1 MQGFLAHRILSCL
14 WTVAFVVAGASC
26 SRDPMPSKVPVA
38 AGARPATDSDA
49 QRTRQ
54 AAVTIRFTSGQLE
67 PGSVALGADRLQVA
81 AVFADIDRRDVAF
94 LGDLVGQSL
103 EAPVVPALDS
113 CVRQA
118 GLLHQFDGRPG
129 TPPHAWAQLLDVG
142 NVALRT
148 RETELP
154 LRVQMVPSLF
164 ASVRGVRY
172 DADLDMGRPWLA
184 MGELSLSATGGDGIA
199 PFQATVTVP
208 RPVRLTHVGNAP
220 VRGGRVTVP
229 LGGEELLLRWGSVDG
244 SAELEVQLGA
254 EVPGGLGWLRCRLQ
268 DDGAFTVPADLVA
281 SLPPRGP
288 EKPWLVMV
296 IRSREATVPGFGG
309 TPLRLELTDRAY
321 VY

>member
-1 MQGFLAHRILSCL
+1 MQGILAHRLLGWLSVIAL
-14 WTVAFVVAGASC
+14 VVVASSC
-26 SRDPMPSKVPVA
+26 SRAPAPNSTPVSA
-38 AGARPATDSDA
+38 AARPAADTDD

-81 AVFADIDRRDVAF
+81 AVFADIDRRDVIF

-103 EAPVVPALDS
+103 EAPSVPAVDT

-118 GLLHQFDGRPG
+118 GLLHQLDGRPG

-142 NVALRT
+142 NVALRA
-148 RETELP
+148 RDSELP

-184 MGELSLSATGGDGIA
+184 MGELSLAATGGDGIA

-208 RPVRLTHVGNAP
+208 RPVRLTYVGNAP
-220 VRGGRVTVP
+220 VRGGRVTLP
-229 LGGEELLLRWGSVDG
+229 KDGEELLLRWGSVDG

-254 EVPGGLGWLRCRLQ
+254 ELPGGLGWLRCRLQ
-268 DDGAFTVPADLVA
+268 DDGAFAVPAELVA
-281 SLPPRGP
+281 SLPLRGP
-288 EKPWLVMV
+288 DKPWLIMV
-296 IRSREATVPGFGG
+296 IRSREAKVPGFGG
-309 TPLRLELTDRAY
+309 RPLRLELTDRAY